1 MPLERQPLLAKAPPN
16 WEQMNMEA
24 VIETQVIEG
33 HPGPP
38 TILAVETW

>member
-1 MPLERQPLLAKAPPN
+1 
-16 WEQMNMEA
+16 MNMEA

-38 TILAVETW
+38 NILALETW

>member
-1 MPLERQPLLAKAPPN
+1 LLEKAPGN
-16 WEQMNMEA
+16 WREKNLEA
-24 VIETQVIEG
+24 VIQTDLVEN